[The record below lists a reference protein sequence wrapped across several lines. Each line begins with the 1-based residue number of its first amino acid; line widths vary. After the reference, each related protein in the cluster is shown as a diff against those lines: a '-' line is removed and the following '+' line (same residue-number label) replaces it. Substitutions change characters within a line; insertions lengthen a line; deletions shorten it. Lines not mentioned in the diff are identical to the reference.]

1 VSDTQFICAG
11 NDSHGN
17 GPAVYSHS
25 ATYVFLDDLAP
36 LQLRR
41 NGGGSKNGIPFAHWQ
56 YRAERMNLPPFII
69 PFDGFPFVLDRRAL
83 ALYGELE
90 RLQTLRVDNQNL
102 FLHVVLYCIY
112 LEIVG
117 SFLFFFFAL
126 LVWI

>member
-1 VSDTQFICAG
+1 
-11 NDSHGN
+11 
-17 GPAVYSHS
+17 
-25 ATYVFLDDLAP
+25 
-36 LQLRR
+36 
-41 NGGGSKNGIPFAHWQ
+41 
-56 YRAERMNLPPFII
+56 MNLPPFII

-90 RLQTLRVDNQNL
+90 GLQTLRVDNQNL

-117 SFLFFFFAL
+117 SFLFLFFAL